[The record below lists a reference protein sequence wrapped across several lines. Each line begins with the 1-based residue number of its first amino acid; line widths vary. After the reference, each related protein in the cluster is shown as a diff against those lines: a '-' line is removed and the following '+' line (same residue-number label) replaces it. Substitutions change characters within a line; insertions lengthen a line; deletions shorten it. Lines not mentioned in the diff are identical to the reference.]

1 VCRLLTQLSHPLL
14 WIVSQSAPQTFG
26 NSVIFPKPYW
36 QFRNSTPHP
45 MQNNGILVVYYAHFQ
60 ISMPRPHLCQ
70 SVSCIIQHKK
80 RRPSMAASPSSVR
93 VIQQYKVNTINTSS
107 RWSYQAYILLS
118 ISYIYRSRILSHEKI
133 WVVEMEESLPPG
145 FRFHPT
151 DEELITYYLTRKV
164 TDVGFQTKAMAVVDL
179 NKCEPWDLPGS

>member
-1 VCRLLTQLSHPLL
+1 
-14 WIVSQSAPQTFG
+14 
-26 NSVIFPKPYW
+26 
-36 QFRNSTPHP
+36 
-45 MQNNGILVVYYAHFQ
+45 
-60 ISMPRPHLCQ
+60 
-70 SVSCIIQHKK
+70 
-80 RRPSMAASPSSVR
+80 MAASPSSVR